1 MSIPLEKIDLPIEL
15 ITPDLAKQYLKK
27 NSSCNKVLDE
37 CKVNFIIERIISG
50 KWDSNGDAIYLD
62 HGDVLVNGQHR
73 MHAIIRS
80 GIPLYIRVFRMPTE
94 E

>member
-37 CKVNFIIERIISG
+37 P
-50 KWDSNGDAIYLD
+50 
-62 HGDVLVNGQHR
+62 Q
-73 MHAIIRS
+73 IRN
-80 GIPLYIRVFRMPTE
+80 
-94 E
+94 